1 MFVGR
6 LIQFNNKNEVLTM
19 KARDMR
25 GQLFKEKLQRL
36 QLEGEI
42 RALQFSIKYKE
53 LSKKRE
59 DNEVKFNTVRAK
71 EVLANDSH

>member
-1 MFVGR
+1 
-6 LIQFNNKNEVLTM
+6 M

-53 LSKKRE
+53 LTKKIE
-59 DNEVKFNTVRAK
+59 DAERSIEMAQTRIN
-71 EVLANDSH
+71 H

>member
-1 MFVGR
+1 
-6 LIQFNNKNEVLTM
+6 
-19 KARDMR
+19 MR
-25 GQLFKEKLQRL
+25 EQLFKEKLHRL

-42 RALQFSIKYKE
+42 RALKFSIKYKE
-53 LSKKRE
+53 LTKKRE